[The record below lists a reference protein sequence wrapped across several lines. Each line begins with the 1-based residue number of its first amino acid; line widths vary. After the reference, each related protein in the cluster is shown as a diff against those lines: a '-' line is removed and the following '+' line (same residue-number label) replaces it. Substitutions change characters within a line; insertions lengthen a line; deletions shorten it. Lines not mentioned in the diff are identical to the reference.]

1 MFNKGVGLD
10 RGVGGGGKFYE
21 WTGKRMRE
29 GKSSKLSSKKGAS
42 VSKFTLIK
50 LFFNWRRFIYF
61 ASMSKIQIFLYLYPQ
76 IPPKYVC
83 CFLVGAGVNHNITIC
98 PKTSNPASMPLMNV
112 INVWTY

>member
-50 LFFNWRRFIYF
+50 LFLTGEDLFILLPCQKF
-61 ASMSKIQIFLYLYPQ
+61 RLFFICIHKFPQ
-76 IPPKYVC
+76 NMFVV
-83 CFLVGAGVNHNITIC
+83 F
-98 PKTSNPASMPLMNV
+98 
-112 INVWTY
+112 